1 MSVTRKM
8 IEDWVCKKG
17 WCDGSRDGEINNI
30 LAALDH
36 FAPPIARMS
45 VEEIEAAM
53 DRAMQGVFIGSQ
65 LAPNG
70 MAYNLSHARRRY
82 AEEIHRLAQPVPKV
96 DPDAEAKRLAW
107 EWAKACG
114 ASSMYTSAENM
125 WLSIAESQRNGWRA
139 VAAAK
144 KE

>member
-1 MSVTRKM
+1 M

-36 FAPPIARMS
+36 FAPPIVGMS

-82 AEEIHRLAQPVPKV
+82 AEEIHRLAQPARVDVV
-96 DPDAEAKRLAW
+96 DPIERACLAFYGHEQWERMGTGLGNLDNLRDAMK
-107 EWAKACG
+107 
-114 ASSMYTSAENM
+114 
-125 WLSIAESQRNGWRA
+125 RA

-144 KE
+144 EAGDA